1 MFPPNRCDS
10 RNSWRDAPPTR
21 PMNSRRFIYP
31 RKDQASC
38 NT

>member
-1 MFPPNRCDS
+1 MR
-10 RNSWRDAPPTR
+10 R
-21 PMNSRRFIYP
+21 PEQLERRAADMTDDLRRFIYP